1 MRRFLQRRDTAT
13 PPEAQLPPER
23 PPTLSFGSW
32 DDLPPTE
39 PSVVVICHPD
49 WRGVR
54 TAAYTFREPVV
65 ECDDLARWG
74 DVIVEQMRAHDVAVA
89 VVHGFP
95 PGSGEFL
102 DKVEKAGIGTRV
114 VLHSS
119 MTQHGAE
126 PGEAEVADT
135 VLALSRD
142 GTIDQVG
149 FVKAGLAEA
158 FTTLGYPTAH
168 VPNRTPDMP
177 TTTRRDLDPGLN
189 VGVFAE
195 SFWRKNVVTQ
205 LGAVALLG
213 DATAHVLQRPDVAYL
228 DGLAMV
234 DHGVVPWKEFISLQA
249 STDLNLYVTLSEC
262 HPLSP
267 IESYLS
273 GVPALMSRTSDVF
286 RSDPDLWHLTTVEI
300 ADDPVDIARSAR
312 ALLSHK
318 DEALTRAEQWIA
330 ESDILATD
338 AWNRFVA
345 MTPG

>member
-1 MRRFLQRRDTAT
+1 MRRFMRRSADS
-13 PPEAQLPPER
+13 PPVTER
-23 PPTLSFGSW
+23 QPILSFGSW
-32 DDLPPTE
+32 IELPRTQ
-39 PSVVVICHPD
+39 PSVVVVCHPD

-54 TAAYTFREPVV
+54 TAAFSFREPVV
-65 ECDDLARWG
+65 ECDDLTRWG
-74 DVIVEQMRAHDVAVA
+74 VDIVEQMRSHDVRVV
-89 VVHGFP
+89 VVHGLP
-95 PGSGEFL
+95 PGSVEFL
-102 DKVEKAGIGTRV
+102 AKARQAGIGTRV

-135 VLALSRD
+135 VLALSQD

-158 FTTLGYPTAH
+158 FTALGYPVAY

-177 TTTRRDLDPGLN
+177 EITRRNLGPGLSI
-189 VGVFAE
+189 GLFTE

-205 LGAVALLG
+205 LGAIALL
-213 DATAHVLQRPDVAYL
+213 DNATAHVLQRPDVDYL
-228 DGLAMV
+228 DRLSMV
-234 DHGVVPWKEFISLQA
+234 EHGVVPWTEFISLQA

-286 RSDPDLWHLTTVEI
+286 RSDPILWDITTVEI
-300 ADDPVDIARSAR
+300 ADDPAAIAAAAERLMARREEAVER
-312 ALLSHK
+312 ALSWI
-318 DEALTRAEQWIA
+318 DENDKEARQRW
-330 ESDILATD
+330 TD
-338 AWNRFVA
+338 FV
-345 MTPG
+345 TPGVTDT